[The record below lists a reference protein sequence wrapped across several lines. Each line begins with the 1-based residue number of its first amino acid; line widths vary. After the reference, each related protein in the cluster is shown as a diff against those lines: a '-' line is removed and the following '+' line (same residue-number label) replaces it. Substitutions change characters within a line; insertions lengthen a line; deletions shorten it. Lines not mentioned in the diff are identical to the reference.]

1 MANRLDATT
10 SKQFYGQLKQ
20 TVEPVFGISKQ
31 ALHFRRFLLR
41 DQKK

>member
-1 MANRLDATT
+1 MDHQLGVTIG
-10 SKQFYGQLKQ
+10 KQLYGQLKQ